1 MISKLGSFFPTIYTI
16 GPLHALLSSVIKDSP
31 PLPSTNSLL
40 WKEDQDCMS
49 WLDSQPLTSV
59 VFVSFGSLVQLTLDQ
74 VLEFW
79 HGLTSSGNGFLWVIR
94 SDSIT
99 GEHDMERIL
108 KELKDTAEGRGR
120 IVSWAPQ
127 EEVLAH
133 PAVGGFLTHS
143 GWNSIMESIYA
154 GVPMIGWPKFADQ
167 QLNSRCVSDVW
178 KIGFDMKDTLIDQ
191 RWRKW

>member
-1 MISKLGSFFPTIYTI
+1 MDELVTCIPVMENVLRRRDLPGIFRLEQADNPVIQFFINETFAMPRASALILNTFDGLEDPMISKLGSFFPTIYTI
-16 GPLHALLSSVIKDSP
+16 GPLPALLSSVIKDSP

-79 HGLTSSGNGFLWVIR
+79 HGLTSSGNRFLWVIR

-99 GEHDMERIL
+99 GEHDTERIL
-108 KELKDTAEGRGR
+108 KELKDTAE
-120 IVSWAPQ
+120 
-127 EEVLAH
+127 
-133 PAVGGFLTHS
+133 
-143 GWNSIMESIYA
+143 
-154 GVPMIGWPKFADQ
+154 
-167 QLNSRCVSDVW
+167 
-178 KIGFDMKDTLIDQ
+178 
-191 RWRKW
+191 